1 MSNTSI
7 GVGVITYRSKRHL
20 KNCLTPLLQS
30 PLSPKVM
37 VVDASSKDGTL
48 EVARLL
54 GAQAVE
60 VPYESYNHGATREW
74 TRKKLGTDIVVL
86 MTPDAYLTDPEMLK
100 RLVQPLI
107 EGKASLAYGRQLPR
121 RGARAYESFA
131 REFNYPRD
139 SHYRSIEDKNRFGSY
154 LFFCSNSFAAYSN
167 LALDA
172 VGGFPEVLLGE
183 DTLVCAKLL
192 QAGHRVAYVAE
203 ATVRHSHNYGL
214 KQEFQRHFDTGLMR
228 QEYRHLFG
236 DDTSRGREYA
246 KCLLKSLPLYR
257 LPYALLHLGAKWLGY
272 RLGQRAKGAP
282 LSVKKA
288 FSSQKFYWKAND
300 VH

>member
-7 GVGVITYRSKRHL
+7 GVGVITYHSKRHL

-30 PLSPKVM
+30 SLSPKVM

-48 EVARLL
+48 EMARLL

-74 TRKKLGTDIVVL
+74 TRKKLGTEIVVL
-86 MTPDAYLTDPEMLK
+86 MTPDAYLTDPDSLEK
-100 RLVQPLI
+100 LVQPLI
-107 EGKASLAYGRQLPR
+107 EEKASLAYGRQLPR
-121 RGARAYESFA
+121 KGAKSFESFA
-131 REFNYPRD
+131 REFNYPKD
-139 SHYRSIEDKNRFGSY
+139 SHYRSIDDKDRFGSY
-154 LFFCSNSFAAYSN
+154 LFFCSNSFAAYSTK
-167 LALDA
+167 ALDE
-172 VGGFPEVLLGE
+172 VGGFPDVLLGE
-183 DTLVCAKLL
+183 DSLVCAKLL
-192 QAGHRVAYVAE
+192 QAGHKVAYVSE

-214 KQEFQRHFDTGLMR
+214 KEEFQRHFDTGLMR

-246 KCLLKSLPLYR
+246 KCLLKSMPPHR

-272 RLGQRAKGAP
+272 RLGQRARRAP
-282 LSVKKA
+282 LGLKRA
-288 FSSQKFYWKAND
+288 LSSQKFYWKTDDN
-300 VH
+300 